1 MALPPQLQAQKEH
14 ATVTPQQLF
23 EEALPKTFET
33 FKEQAAKV
41 SSTFQVLISGEGGGE
56 WFIDPSNGSVE
67 AGRKDGADCVLEMGV
82 QEFNDLT
89 AGKLDAGAAVK
100 DGKMRFSGD
109 PAQLVALGALLGG

>member
-14 ATVTPQQLF
+14 ATDTPQQLF

-33 FKEQAAKV
+33 FTE
-41 SSTFQVLISGEGGGE
+41 
-56 WFIDPSNGSVE
+56 E

-82 QEFNDLT
+82 QEFKDLT